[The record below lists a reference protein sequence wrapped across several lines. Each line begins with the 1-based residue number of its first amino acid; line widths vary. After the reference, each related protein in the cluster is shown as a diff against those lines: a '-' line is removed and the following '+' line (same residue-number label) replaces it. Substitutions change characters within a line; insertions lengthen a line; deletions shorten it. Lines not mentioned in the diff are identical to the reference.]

1 MPFLNA
7 VTFTASI
14 LGVTCAKGN
23 HKCMK
28 PHAEILENES
38 VSAISGEL
46 ALFLFTALASS
57 SWSVFQI
64 PLRASSEVK
73 LKEAPAVNEDVVA
86 QYKTRPLS
94 VRPSLNTPHDRV

>member
-1 MPFLNA
+1 IPLCDKQR
-7 VTFTASI
+7 V
-14 LGVTCAKGN
+14 KGN
-23 HKCMK
+23 
-28 PHAEILENES
+28 
-38 VSAISGEL
+38 V
-46 ALFLFTALASS
+46 
-57 SWSVFQI
+57 I